1 MVKHETLGTPGCPPT
16 HTHTHRHTDTRTH
29 GHTYTQAHRHTDTQA
44 EVFAKFDLS
53 EFELYLQKN
62 TNMRDERSRKYC
74 VLNLHRFFYLLDI
87 PDGSDPIGVL
97 CSIHRTGVMAKVV
110 EAPLMDHRYTWARSM
125 FSSLD
130 NFTKFCIMSCNRLRF
145 MEAKALLQGFI
156 DETITGLLKK
166 GVMHRKGADQTKR
179 LRDSDRLA
187 YFPDIELVKA
197 EVKGAMARIAVI
209 RQHCIDEGI
218 LHDLP
223 FRLRLTHIM
232 YSIGHIISQVK
243 AGSAR
248 YLFLSLSRSLARPL
262 ARSLALSIA
271 RSLARSIDR
280 SLARSLSVSLARS
293 LARSLSRSLSLSL
306 SLYLD
311 ACAPSNDIACDVL
324 ARWLH

>member
-1 MVKHETLGTPGCPPT
+1 MIGCDVFVSWLNTRLSDPPGAPQHT

-97 CSIHRTGVMAKVV
+97 CSIHRNGVMAKVV
-110 EAPLMDHRYTWARSM
+110 EAPLMDHKYTWARSM

-130 NFTKFCIMSCNRLRF
+130 NFTKFCIMSCNRRRF
-145 MEAKALLQGFI
+145 MEAKAVLQGFI

-243 AGSAR
+243 AGS
-248 YLFLSLSRSLARPL
+248 
-262 ARSLALSIA
+262 
-271 RSLARSIDR
+271 
-280 SLARSLSVSLARS
+280 
-293 LARSLSRSLSLSL
+293 RSLSRSLSLSL

-311 ACAPSNDIACDVL
+311 ACAPSNDMACDVL